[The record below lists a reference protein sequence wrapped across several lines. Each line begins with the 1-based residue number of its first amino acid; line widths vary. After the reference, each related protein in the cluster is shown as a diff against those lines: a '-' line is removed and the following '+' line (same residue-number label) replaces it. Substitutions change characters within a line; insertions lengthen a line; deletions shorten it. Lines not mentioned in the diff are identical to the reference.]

1 MGGFASSSGG
11 SSLTKLALATLVGLG
26 VLAGIGITVM
36 GSEDP
41 PPDTSCLP
49 AVPAAAVTGGS
60 GSMQAAADEAVRA
73 GRGQGIDVAVSI
85 TDSANTTD
93 TLTAGTTT
101 AMPSASVIKL
111 AVALAA
117 GKRVDAGAVS
127 MAQVKPLLDPMLS
140 VSDNTA
146 TNQLVSLLGGRD
158 VVNTAVRELGVTAQ
172 EANLGRDL
180 GVPVTGAD
188 PNTVSVAGVA

>member
-1 MGGFASSSGG
+1 
-11 SSLTKLALATLVGLG
+11 
-26 VLAGIGITVM
+26 
-36 GSEDP
+36 
-41 PPDTSCLP
+41 
-49 AVPAAAVTGGS
+49 
-60 GSMQAAADEAVRA
+60 MQAAADEAVRA